1 MMIPLAIIL
10 LIRLNS
16 KKTITGKTG
25 NNGAK
30 NIKIIVPLEY
40 LGNSWRAFEIPITSC
55 EINFMLPLSINY
67 FILSNATCW
76 ATKVYVPII
85 TLSTWENA
93 ELQPLKSGRLTG
105 KHINLKKQ
113 Q

>member
-1 MMIPLAIIL
+1 MVTMMIPLAIIL

-40 LGNSWRAFEIPITSC
+40 LGNSWRAFEMPITNC
-55 EINFMLPLSINY
+55 EINFMLPLSINC
-67 FILSNATCW
+67 FISSNATC
-76 ATKVYVPII
+76 
-85 TLSTWENA
+85 
-93 ELQPLKSGRLTG
+93 
-105 KHINLKKQ
+105 
-113 Q
+113 